1 MWKLEMASDLLLNI
15 SKPINSHGEADMD
28 SDAFLDQE
36 YENLNDAILHAI
48 VASIEVQDILA
59 RFKELN
65 QMDDKAVLNL
75 FLSLDE
81 LYQMIHEK
89 PSDPAT
95 YKLEPSAAPEKT
107 IKQEKKSSSKE
118 ASIIDGATLTNNEV
132 LFEKFFQG
140 NFDENN
146 WMKKARVRF

>member
-1 MWKLEMASDLLLNI
+1 V
-15 SKPINSHGEADMD
+15 DMD

-36 YENLNDAILHAI
+36 YENLNDAILQAI
-48 VASIEVQDILA
+48 LASTEVQDILV
-59 RFKELN
+59 RFKKRN
-65 QMDDKAVLNL
+65 QMDDKTVLNL

-89 PSDPAT
+89 SSDLAA
-95 YKLEPSAAPEKT
+95 YKLESRPASEKP
-107 IKQEKKSSSKE
+107 IKQEENYCQKKKTL
-118 ASIIDGATLTNNEV
+118 IDGETLTNNEV

-140 NFDENN
+140 NFNENS

>member
-1 MWKLEMASDLLLNI
+1 
-15 SKPINSHGEADMD
+15 MD

-36 YENLNDAILHAI
+36 YENLNDAILQAI
-48 VASIEVQDILA
+48 VASKEVQEILA
-59 RFKELN
+59 RFKKLN

-81 LYQMIHEK
+81 LYQMINEK
-89 PSDPAT
+89 PSDPTT
-95 YKLEPSAAPEKT
+95 YKLEPTTSSEELIEQEEKPAL
-107 IKQEKKSSSKE
+107 KE
-118 ASIIDGATLTNNEV
+118 ASIIDGETLTNNEV

-140 NFDENN
+140 NFDENS